1 MTAPIRV
8 VLADDHPLVRAGIRS
23 ALARYDQIDLI
34 GESADGP
41 STIRLCIEQQPEI
54 VLLDLNMPE
63 SPPAVTVARLR
74 AECPNTQII
83 ILSAYD
89 DDAFVRGL
97 TAAGIAGYIL
107 KDEALEVVGRA
118 LESVARGDTWFSRN
132 IVVKLAAPV
141 VATPRGG
148 NSPRLTNRER
158 QLLVLLLEGH
168 DARQIATTLSL
179 SEQTVRNYLSRLYDK
194 LNVNSRAEAI
204 CWARDN
210 NFVAA

>member
-1 MTAPIRV
+1 MSAPIRV
-8 VLADDHPLVRAGIRS
+8 ILADDHPLVRAGIRS
-23 ALARYDQIDLI
+23 ALTLHEQITLV

-41 STIRLCIEQQPEI
+41 TTLRLCAEQQPEI

-63 SPPAVTVARLR
+63 SPPATTVARLR
-74 AECPNTQII
+74 AECPDTQII

-97 TAAGIAGYIL
+97 TTAGIAGYIL

-118 LESVARGDTWFSRN
+118 IENVARGDTWFSRN
-132 IVVKLAAPV
+132 IVVKLAAPMT
-141 VATPRGG
+141 ATPRGN

-158 QLLVLLLEGH
+158 QILVLLLEAH
-168 DARQIATTLSL
+168 DARQIATSLSL

-210 NFVAA
+210 KFVAA